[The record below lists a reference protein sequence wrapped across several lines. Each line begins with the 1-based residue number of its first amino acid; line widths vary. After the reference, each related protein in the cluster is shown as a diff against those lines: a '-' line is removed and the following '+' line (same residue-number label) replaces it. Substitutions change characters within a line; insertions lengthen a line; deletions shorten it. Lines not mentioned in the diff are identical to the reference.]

1 MVLCPDERS
10 FSQLAFKRNT
20 GHRIKKK
27 KKKIKSRIWNEF
39 TKQFAQRNEYIS
51 EKNQRHVFFFDLA
64 TKDFYVLF
72 MLLLLKKLGQI
83 WTRWLFD
90 WQNFLLKKYRGKWQI
105 SRLGSKRFKLNLND
119 LKKLTK
125 SFIGAYYLNF
135 SYKS

>member
-1 MVLCPDERS
+1 MSSRS
-10 FSQLAFKRNT
+10 NL
-20 GHRIKKK
+20 HREMNIFLKKT
-27 KKKIKSRIWNEF
+27 NGMF
-39 TKQFAQRNEYIS
+39 
-51 EKNQRHVFFFDLA
+51 FFFDLA

-72 MLLLLKKLGQI
+72 MLLLLKELGQI